1 MKPESRDRDRGHDK
15 AALLKAAGISVA
27 LGVVT
32 WLLAPFLLPVKLPED
47 FPKLPDLGP
56 LNPAFRALLES
67 ADREARRRP
76 GSAEAVGKLGMVYHA
91 NLLFEPAARAYR
103 IAARLAPGD
112 YRWVYG
118 QAFLEEEN
126 GGEKEQLKL
135 LQKTIQLK
143 PDYVPALVKLAD
155 WNFKVDRLDQAAHYY
170 ELAARAPDGGAS
182 LQAAFALGRVAARRQ
197 EWNKVIESITPLT
210 RTYPHTAPL
219 YGLLQEAYEALG
231 QADKAAE
238 ARQSMALAK
247 GKIVPPVEDPF
258 NEQLIG
264 LCYSSTRLL
273 KQAGLLSRIGSAER
287 AVEVGRRAVEADPAD
302 PDARQFLARTL
313 LTFYGDKPD
322 ALEEALMQL
331 GECLRLRPNDPVPLG
346 GFANDFFKT
355 LKPPAAVARVR
366 DLLRSRSDVQ
376 GAHFFLGQAAEALG
390 ETGEAVA
397 QYRAALKENPKHSA
411 VYNKLGLIAEK
422 AGKFDE
428 AMANFQK
435 AVQLNP
441 ANTSARLNLAIELV
455 KRGDHGRGLK
465 ELEELLRHDPYDA
478 AAHFC
483 MGFAYLSSQRTEE
496 AIAKFRQ
503 GLRYKPDDAEA
514 HFGLGAALAT
524 QQKRAEAVAELR
536 EALRL
541 RPNLPQARK
550 LLYQLEQ

>member
-1 MKPESRDRDRGHDK
+1 MKPSRDDDRGHNK
-15 AALLKAAGISVA
+15 AALLKTAGLAVA
-27 LGVVT
+27 LGVAT
-32 WLLAPFLLPVKLPED
+32 WLLVPFLLPVGVPED
-47 FPKLPDLGP
+47 FPKLPDLQP
-56 LNPAFRALLES
+56 LNPGFRALLQS

-91 NLLFEPAARAYR
+91 NLLFEQAARAYR

-112 YRWVYG
+112 YQWVYA
-118 QAFLEEEN
+118 QAFLEEET

-135 LQKTIQLK
+135 LQKALQLK
-143 PDYVPALVKLAD
+143 PDYLPALIKLAD
-155 WNFKVDRLDQAAHYY
+155 WYFKVDRLDEAAHYY
-170 ELAARAPDGGAS
+170 EMAARAPDGGAS
-182 LQAAFALGRVAARRQ
+182 LQVGFALGRVAARRRD
-197 EWNKVIESITPLT
+197 WNKVIENITPLT
-210 RTYPHTAPL
+210 HAYPQAAPL
-219 YGLLQEAYEALG
+219 YRLLQEAYEAVG

-247 GKIVPPVEDPF
+247 RKVVPPLEDPF

-273 KQAGLLSRIGSAER
+273 KQAGLLSRVGYGDR
-287 AVEVGRRAVEADPAD
+287 AIEVGRRAVQADPTD
-302 PDARQFLARTL
+302 PDVRHFLARTL
-313 LTFYGDKPD
+313 LTFHGNKPE
-322 ALEEALMQL
+322 AIEEALTQL
-331 GECLRLRPNDPVPLG
+331 GECLRLRPEDPVPLG
-346 GFANDFFKT
+346 DFANEFFKSP
-355 LKPPAAVARVR
+355 KPPAAVSQVR
-366 DLLRSRSDVQ
+366 TLLRSHTDIP

-397 QYRAALKENPKHSA
+397 EYRAALKDNPKHSA
-411 VYNKLGLIAEK
+411 VYNKLGLIWEN

-455 KRGDHGRGLK
+455 KRGNYGQGLK
-465 ELEELLRHDPYDA
+465 ELDELLRYDPYDA

-483 MGFAYLSSQRTEE
+483 MGFAYLSSQRIDE
-496 AIAKFRQ
+496 AIVKFRQ

-514 HFGLGAALAT
+514 HFGLGAALAA
-524 QQKRAEAVAELR
+524 QHKREDAVTELR

-541 RPNLPQARK
+541 RPNFPPARK
-550 LLYQLEQ
+550 LLYQLGQ